1 MEFAFDRLGLMT
13 PISDPT
19 VKEKELSQCY
29 LGCYSSAWAAS
40 PAQSPAIW
48 SADSFR
54 RPREVSISRTAPL
67 AVNTLGCLVIG
78 FTSQL
83 LESRGFFSESARFFV
98 FVGLLGGFTTFST
111 FSNESMNLLQRNQM
125 LLGAVNVVLQV
136 SLGLFAVWI
145 GRTFAY
151 LLWR

>member
-1 MEFAFDRLGLMT
+1 MLSRLLFIGLGGFT
-13 PISDPT
+13 GS
-19 VKEKELSQCY
+19 VARY
-29 LGCYSSAWAAS
+29 LVGGLVQEAS
-40 PAQSPAIW
+40 RSVNFPYG
-48 SADSFR
+48 
-54 RPREVSISRTAPL
+54 TL
-67 AVNTLGCLVIG
+67 AVNALGCLVIG
-78 FTSQL
+78 FASQL